1 MINRQITLK
10 SHPVGRPTPED
21 FGMTQGNVPELKD
34 GQFLV
39 RNLYFSLE
47 AAIRAWLSGKK
58 TYFEPIPIGGVIRG
72 PSIGRV
78 VESKNPNFKAGDIAW
93 GLNHWEDYSVMDDDT
108 ILLEKLQ
115 VRPDIP
121 MTYYVG
127 GLGGSGKTA
136 YIGLHEVGKIREGET
151 IVISAAAGATG
162 SMAGQIA
169 KLRGLRVIGIVSSR
183 EKGELITKTLGMDAA
198 VIYHETPN
206 IAGEIQ
212 KLCPEGVDVY
222 FDNVGGTTLD
232 AMFTCMKTY
241 GRIIGCGM
249 ISQFNRQNDPTPIT
263 NIYQMVAR
271 QLRFQGFL
279 LPTYTD
285 KIPAAVDQLQN
296 WVAGGKL
303 NLLENIT
310 EGIANCGKAYSEMM
324 KGATI
329 GKNLVKVDLIEA
341 D

>member
-1 MINRQITLK
+1 MINRQVILK
-10 SHPVGRPTPED
+10 SHPDGVPTPDD
-21 FGMTQGNVPELKD
+21 FGMAEGKVPELKE

-78 VESKNPNFKAGDIAW
+78 VASKNAKFRVGDIAW
-93 GLNHWEDYSVMDDDT
+93 GLNHWEDYSVMDDNT

-121 MTYYVG
+121 LSYYVG

-136 YIGLHEVGKIREGET
+136 YIGLHEVGRIKAGET
-151 IVISAAAGATG
+151 VVISAAAGATG

-169 KLRGLRVIGIVSSR
+169 KLRGCRVIGIVSTR
-183 EKGELITKTLGMDAA
+183 EKGDLIIQSLGMDAA
-198 VIYHETPN
+198 VMYRETPD
-206 IAGEIQ
+206 ITQAIQ
-212 KLCPEGVDVY
+212 ELCPEGVDVY

-232 AMFTCMKTY
+232 DMFLCMKNY
-241 GRIIGCGM
+241 GRIVGCGM
-249 ISQFNRQNDPTPIT
+249 ISQFNRQDKPTPIH

-271 QLRFQGFL
+271 QLTFQGFL
-279 LPTYTD
+279 LPTYTQR
-285 KIPAAVDQLQN
+285 IPAAMDQIQD
-296 WVAGGKL
+296 WVAEGKL
-303 NLLENIT
+303 KLLENIT
-310 EGIANCGKAYSEMM
+310 EGIANCGKAYAEMM
-324 KGATI
+324 RGKTI
-329 GKNLVKVDLIEA
+329 GKNMVKMDLP
-341 D
+341 

>member
-1 MINRQITLK
+1 M
-10 SHPVGRPTPED
+10 SHPDGVPTPAD
-21 FGMTQGNVPELKD
+21 FGMTETTVPDIQD

-58 TYFEPIPIGGVIRG
+58 TYFDPIPIGGVIRG
-72 PSIGRV
+72 PSVGRV
-78 VESKNPNFKAGDIAW
+78 VASKNANFKIGDIAW
-93 GLNHWEDYSVMDDDT
+93 GLNHWEDYSVMDDNT

-121 MTYYVG
+121 LSYYVG

-136 YIGLHEVGKIREGET
+136 YIGLHEVGKIKAGET
-151 IVISAAAGATG
+151 VVVSAAAGATG

-169 KLRGLRVIGIVSSR
+169 KLRDCRVIGIVSTR
-183 EKGELITKTLGMDAA
+183 EKADLITRTLGMDAA
-198 VIYHETPN
+198 VIYRETPD
-206 IAGEIQ
+206 ITSAIMD
-212 KLCPEGVDVY
+212 LCPEGVDVY

-232 AMFTCMKTY
+232 AMFLCMKTY
-241 GRIIGCGM
+241 GRIVGCGM
-249 ISQFNRQNDPTPIT
+249 ISQFNRQDEPTPIR

-285 KIPAAVDQLQN
+285 RIPAAMDQIQD
-296 WVAGGKL
+296 WVAEGKL
-303 NLLENIT
+303 KLLENIT

-324 KGATI
+324 GGKTI
-329 GKNLVKVDLIEA
+329 GKNMVRVDLPETE
-341 D
+341 